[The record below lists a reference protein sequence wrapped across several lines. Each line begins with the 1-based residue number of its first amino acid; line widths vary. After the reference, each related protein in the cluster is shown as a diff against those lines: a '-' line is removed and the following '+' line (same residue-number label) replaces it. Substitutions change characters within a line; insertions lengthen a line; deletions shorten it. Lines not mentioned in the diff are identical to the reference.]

1 MKKLLTLLLALA
13 LVFSLAACGGSKTEE
28 AKPAEEAT
36 PADAGPLADLIA
48 AAKAE
53 AARYNQQIAMYNAD
67 YSQWWNAYHAAHMPL
82 HRETRFRF

>member
-1 MKKLLTLLLALA
+1 M
-13 LVFSLAACGGSKTEE
+13 
-28 AKPAEEAT
+28 
-36 PADAGPLADLIA
+36 IA
-48 AAKAE
+48 AANAE

>member
-53 AARYNQQIAMYNAD
+53 GELLLRGRI
-67 YSQWWNAYHAAHMPL
+67 PCRRVPEL
-82 HRETRFRF
+82 